1 MSGGA
6 TQKLRVRRGLVEAGR
21 PQFALGYYAIKFHL
35 NRLEARAL
43 LEQAEDDREEA
54 IRLAALIMRLPRPPR
69 DSKGARLAVF
79 REWQRLRLV

>member
-1 MSGGA
+1 MSGRA
-6 TQKLRVRRGLVEAGR
+6 TKRSRVRRGLVEAGR
-21 PQFALGYYAIKFHL
+21 PQFALDYYAIKFHL

-43 LEQAEDDREEA
+43 LEEAEDDREEA

-69 DSKGARLAVF
+69 DEKGARLALF